1 MGIACLRLSPAE
13 FWDMLPGQYFDALTI
28 YYREKRSDQRFIAE
42 LFRMQT
48 TDLLNIQIKKS
59 QRLKPGE
66 LWRFPWDDDDEADEK
81 PMTDDEIRKHN
92 EEIMKRFSN
101 GG

>member
-1 MGIACLRLSPAE
+1 MR
-13 FWDMLPGQYFDALTI
+13 PGQYFDALTI

-66 LWRFPWDDDDEADEK
+66 LWKFPWDGDGVADKK

-92 EEIMKRFSN
+92 EEILKRFSN

>member
-1 MGIACLRLSPAE
+1 
-13 FWDMLPGQYFDALTI
+13 
-28 YYREKRSDQRFIAE
+28 
-42 LFRMQT
+42 MQT

-66 LWRFPWDDDDEADEK
+66 LWKFPWDGDGVADKK